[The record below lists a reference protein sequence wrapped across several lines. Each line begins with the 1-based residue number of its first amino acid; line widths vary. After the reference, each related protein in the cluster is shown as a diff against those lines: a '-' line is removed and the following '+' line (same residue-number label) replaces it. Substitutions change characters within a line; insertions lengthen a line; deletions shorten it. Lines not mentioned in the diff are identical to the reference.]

1 MTLAKDFEKG
11 CCCDCC
17 WCSSKVTREWRVLW
31 HLRHYST
38 VVVWGLFVWRLIM
51 AKTTPPCFIQWM
63 TDYLSLQPKPYI
75 FNLRLRQPGAV
86 PRSHRSGE
94 YSGTTGPSM
103 SLGPVLSRPG
113 TFPGPSRDFPGRDSP
128 AAITT
133 SQQAAGPSA
142 SLVIVVYSLLTGR
155 TKAKVHYCIIK
166 SNLTL
171 LMVKG
176 YWHAVCCTAVCSSDT
191 LT

>member
-1 MTLAKDFEKG
+1 MPTPRGLVTWKPIGFLSILSFLNSCSYLTLQSPCQIFTDRALLTADYMTLAKDFEKG

-113 TFPGPSRDFPGRDSP
+113 TFPGLPG
-128 AAITT
+128 
-133 SQQAAGPSA
+133 
-142 SLVIVVYSLLTGR
+142 TGQ
-155 TKAKVHYCIIK
+155 
-166 SNLTL
+166 S
-171 LMVKG
+171 
-176 YWHAVCCTAVCSSDT
+176 CCHH
-191 LT
+191 